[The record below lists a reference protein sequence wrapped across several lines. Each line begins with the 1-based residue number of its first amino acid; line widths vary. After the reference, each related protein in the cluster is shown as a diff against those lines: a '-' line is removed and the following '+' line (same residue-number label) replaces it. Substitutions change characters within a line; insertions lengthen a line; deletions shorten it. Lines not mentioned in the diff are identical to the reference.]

1 MNDRSNKSSA
11 LFTPSGCL
19 TGDALML
26 FVTGS
31 LKGVELAIANQH
43 ITECPLCAD
52 AADGLRMWLAENKT
66 DKTSVPDL
74 KKLPDSP
81 VSVVTSLK
89 KANAEKA
96 LLNPLDEFHT
106 RTDLLNER
114 IKQRLHAHALIYE
127 TERKRLSYKPFV
139 WLSAAA
145 TLVLFIGGFYVVWIQ
160 NQYDKQKLAQ
170 KEEDTMEL
178 FEQMEDSLIKPASD
192 TADIYIL
199 ALNKKSKA
207 EEKQS
212 LNLVSSDNEGI
223 ASDIGFFNEYQL
235 MENVPAKNKQAT
247 TEDEENLPAYAGQP
261 EKADTSGIYNMNE
274 PTAVSGVVVTALGI
288 SREKKSLGYSTQD
301 KKNVEA
307 VTTREMKGIKIR
319 TLDEIES
326 EEDDATVFTI
336 VEQMPV
342 FPGGQEKMLDFL
354 SENLKYPDSAKESGI
369 HGTVYISFV
378 VRKDGTISDVKVLRS
393 IGGGCDEEA
402 VRVVKKMPHWKPAT
416 QRGKKVDVV
425 FTIPVVFKLD

>member
-1 MNDRSNKSSA
+1 
-11 LFTPSGCL
+11 
-19 TGDALML
+19 
-26 FVTGS
+26 
-31 LKGVELAIANQH
+31 
-43 ITECPLCAD
+43 
-52 AADGLRMWLAENKT
+52 
-66 DKTSVPDL
+66 
-74 KKLPDSP
+74 

-89 KANAEKA
+89 KAYAEKA

-114 IKQRLHAHALIYE
+114 IKQRLHAHALIEE